1 MIRPIWIAGGTTEGR
16 QLVAALAYT
25 GRRILVTVATD
36 YGAKLIK
43 KNAFCHGTDKTVKRT
58 GYGTVFKAIP
68 AVTRY

>member
-43 KNAFCHGTDKTVKRT
+43 KRLLS
-58 GYGTVFKAIP
+58 
-68 AVTRY
+68 RY